1 MFITLFIYSPFIN
14 VSTWP
19 KRTFWSFI
27 TKPRFL
33 IVYREQKI
41 CFQTFPISKN
51 IWWSQTQ
58 LWLRRNTGRGYS
70 ISHDLPRLGSVMDQ
84 SSVASAEIMHLQNSP
99 RAHLQPPSIFLNMDC
114 SKTIQ
119 VSGNLHVRL
128 IELTALSCSYIPV
141 VSVLQSDCSGPWPVS
156 NLDTRYTDLDN
167 LRRCCSNF
175 LKSAFPPPVILQLFC
190 NVMV

>member
-1 MFITLFIYSPFIN
+1 MSQTLVADPSWCECWIAPPSPGILSEKQLLWWMIPLFIYSPFIN

-51 IWWSQTQ
+51 ICWSQTQ
-58 LWLRRNTGRGYS
+58 HGLRRNTGRGYS
-70 ISHDLPRLGSVMDQ
+70 ISHDLPRLGSMMDQ

-99 RAHLQPPSIFLNMDC
+99 RAQLQPLSIFLNMEH
-114 SKTIQ
+114 SENN
-119 VSGNLHVRL
+119 S
-128 IELTALSCSYIPV
+128 SF
-141 VSVLQSDCSGPWPVS
+141 W
-156 NLDTRYTDLDN
+156 
-167 LRRCCSNF
+167 
-175 LKSAFPPPVILQLFC
+175 
-190 NVMV
+190 